1 MLRLFQQEL
10 NEGMTLYGIKGS
22 GNAKKNVLAVFKDN
36 GIGVK
41 TSTELAAVFK
51 DNLFEVVTRDL
62 FAAEFALVLKQILG
76 HMEHNGGMAS
86 DNVIAGTPIRTQTA
100 GMTHLQR

>member
-22 GNAKKNVLAVFKDN
+22 GNAKKNVFKAT
-36 GIGVK
+36 K

-51 DNLFEVVTRDL
+51 DSLFEVVTRDL
-62 FAAEFALVLKQILG
+62 FAAEFALPLKQILG

>member
-22 GNAKKNVLAVFKDN
+22 GNAKKNVFKA
-36 GIGVK
+36 

-51 DNLFEVVTRDL
+51 DSLFEVVTRDL
-62 FAAEFALVLKQILG
+62 FAAEFALPLKQILG